1 MKNTTRKSSDKKQGH
16 QQFTRRACGNTN
28 RVVSRRGSKSEPEIY
43 HVSAYNTS
51 NLKKQELVY
60 IPSACQNLTIED
72 KNLGDRWC
80 LTCGGY
86 FDYLFLPGV
95 NVVVTSCHW
104 SWLRGRA
111 TFFRVVVDD
120 IMMSVLSESVLTS
133 EPL

>member
-28 RVVSRRGSKSEPEIY
+28 RVVSRRGSKSEPENY

-51 NLKKQELVY
+51 NLKKQELVC
-60 IPSACQNLTIED
+60 IPSTCRNLTIEH

-86 FDYLFLPGV
+86 LDHIFLPGV
-95 NVVVTSCHW
+95 NVVVTGRILVIGADCGEGQPSSE
-104 SWLRGRA
+104 SWLATWPFSRRA
-111 TFFRVVVDD
+111 C
-120 IMMSVLSESVLTS
+120 
-133 EPL
+133 